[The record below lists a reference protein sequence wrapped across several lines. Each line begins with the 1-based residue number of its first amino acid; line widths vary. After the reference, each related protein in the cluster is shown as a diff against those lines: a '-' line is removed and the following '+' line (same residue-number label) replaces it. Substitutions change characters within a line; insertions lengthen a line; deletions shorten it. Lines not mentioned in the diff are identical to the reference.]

1 MLNRGGATPIIVHS
15 ETRKVQIVA
24 DAKYDVIVV
33 GAGNAALVAALQA
46 HEAGAKV
53 LVLEAAP
60 KEERGGNSRFSGAI
74 FRVVHNGKEELE
86 PLLTEAARKW
96 LPKIDVESYTADD
109 YYFDIQDTSGG
120 RADEVLTRRL
130 IANSY
135 ETVAWMAD
143 KGVHWELTIGK
154 LIDPANMKEGDT
166 YLLRGGMALRA
177 HHEGVGLVQN
187 LFDAVERE
195 GIEVW
200 YGSPAHDL
208 IVEGRTIKGV
218 RVQQEDRFVD
228 IEGVVVLGA
237 GGFEANPELRERYL
251 GAGWDLVKVRGTR
264 FNMGAMLMRAMDA
277 GAQSAGHWGGAHA
290 SPQDYD
296 CAPVGDL
303 AMTDKMSRYSY
314 PYALMVNIQGQR
326 FIDEGEDELVK
337 TYAKTGAA
345 IREQPQGKAF
355 QIFDAKTV
363 HLLEPRYETGEPIV
377 ADSLEELEK
386 VLEIPEGALL
396 RTVRGFNASTRDG
409 RFDPFVNDGLSASP
423 EGQPVKSN
431 WALPLDTA
439 PYTVYPV
446 TCGIT
451 FTYGGLKIDEQARVI
466 DKAGNVMPGLY
477 ATGELTGGFFFHNY
491 PGGAGLVRG
500 AVFGRIAGTNAAER
514 AAKV

>member
-1 MLNRGGATPIIVHS
+1 
-15 ETRKVQIVA
+15 
-24 DAKYDVIVV
+24 
-33 GAGNAALVAALQA
+33 
-46 HEAGAKV
+46 
-53 LVLEAAP
+53 
-60 KEERGGNSRFSGAI
+60 
-74 FRVVHNGKEELE
+74 
-86 PLLTEAARKW
+86 
-96 LPKIDVESYTADD
+96 
-109 YYFDIQDTSGG
+109 
-120 RADEVLTRRL
+120 
-130 IANSY
+130 
-135 ETVAWMAD
+135 
-143 KGVHWELTIGK
+143 
-154 LIDPANMKEGDT
+154 
-166 YLLRGGMALRA
+166 
-177 HHEGVGLVQN
+177 
-187 LFDAVERE
+187 
-195 GIEVW
+195 VW

-208 IVEGRTIKGV
+208 IVEGRTVKGV

-228 IEGVVVLGA
+228 VEGVVVLGA

-296 CAPVGDL
+296 CPPVGDL

-314 PYALMVNIQGQR
+314 PYALMVNIHGQR

-386 VLEIPEGALL
+386 VLGIPEGALL
-396 RTVRGFNASTRDG
+396 KTVRGFNAATHDG

-451 FTYGGLKIDEQARVI
+451 FTYGGLKIDEDARVI

-491 PGGAGLVRG
+491 PAGAGLVRG
-500 AVFGRIAGTNAAER
+500 AVFGRIAGGNAA
-514 AAKV
+514 ALASKKS